1 MKYNKGFAPL
11 IVLLIVLGVLA
22 VGGVAYF
29 ARKSSAPKNE
39 VSNNYFPTTEQNY
52 TPPQQVGC
60 NSSSPSTIKVLSPNG
75 GEVYQAGQQ
84 ITVKWKNCNVTP
96 NSIGIILIKHNPS
109 IAYTQSEGQGDYAGF
124 SSGNYSTA
132 DDGIEQITL
141 PTSSNTNLIS
151 GQHYFVSVIGLGDA
165 TNIGSGY
172 TPGDYS
178 DGLFTINAPIVSNP
192 CNNNSTPS
200 ITVLSPNGGETYTV
214 GQNVTLS
221 WTSCNVQNIWLGLGS
236 GGKDFGEITYPN
248 PVPASQGSYQWTAT
262 NPAQAFTGSGTNTY
276 FIGFESQSP
285 NVLVKSGNFTVHP

>member
-1 MKYNKGFAPL
+1 M
-11 IVLLIVLGVLA
+11 
-22 VGGVAYF
+22 
-29 ARKSSAPKNE
+29 
-39 VSNNYFPTTEQNY
+39 
-52 TPPQQVGC
+52 
-60 NSSSPSTIKVLSPNG
+60 
-75 GEVYQAGQQ
+75 
-84 ITVKWKNCNVTP
+84 
-96 NSIGIILIKHNPS
+96 
-109 IAYTQSEGQGDYAGF
+109 
-124 SSGNYSTA
+124 
-132 DDGIEQITL
+132 
-141 PTSSNTNLIS
+141 
-151 GQHYFVSVIGLGDA
+151 
-165 TNIGSGY
+165 
-172 TPGDYS
+172 
-178 DGLFTINAPIVSNP
+178 FTINAPIVSNP